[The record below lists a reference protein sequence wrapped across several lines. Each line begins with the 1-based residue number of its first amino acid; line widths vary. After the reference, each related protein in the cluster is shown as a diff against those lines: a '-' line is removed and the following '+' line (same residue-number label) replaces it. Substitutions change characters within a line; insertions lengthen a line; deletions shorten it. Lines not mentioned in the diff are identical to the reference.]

1 MLLNA
6 ARNPRITHH
15 FDDVD
20 IERLRDK
27 LVEQFCVEAGGP
39 CEYSGDSMEE
49 SHKGLNIDRG
59 DFNALVE
66 DLIDAMAAE
75 GVAVPVQ
82 NRLLA
87 RLATM
92 RGQIIRGL
100 SDPDPEKLLF
110 RSIYLDTAQLARI
123 VMAMD
128 FVDERRVGATGGSQG
143 GGAKDTWVVDLDEE
157 AD

>member
-1 MLLNA
+1 MRLSLMLVLLLAACASPPPPPKDDSLYRGLGELPGITRIVEGMLLNA

-15 FDDVD
+15 FDDID

-66 DLIDAMAAE
+66 DLTDAMAAE
-75 GVAVPVQ
+75 GVTVPVQ

-87 RLATM
+87 RLAAM
-92 RGQIIRGL
+92 RWQIIGR
-100 SDPDPEKLLF
+100 
-110 RSIYLDTAQLARI
+110 
-123 VMAMD
+123 
-128 FVDERRVGATGGSQG
+128 
-143 GGAKDTWVVDLDEE
+143 
-157 AD
+157 

>member
-1 MLLNA
+1 MRGLSIILALLLGACAASPPPPKDDSLYRGLGELPGITRIVEGMLLNA

-15 FDDVD
+15 YDDVD

-66 DLIDAMAAE
+66 DLIDAMDAE

-87 RLATM
+87 RLAAM
-92 RGQIIRGL
+92 RGQIIGH
-100 SDPDPEKLLF
+100 
-110 RSIYLDTAQLARI
+110 
-123 VMAMD
+123 
-128 FVDERRVGATGGSQG
+128 
-143 GGAKDTWVVDLDEE
+143 
-157 AD
+157 